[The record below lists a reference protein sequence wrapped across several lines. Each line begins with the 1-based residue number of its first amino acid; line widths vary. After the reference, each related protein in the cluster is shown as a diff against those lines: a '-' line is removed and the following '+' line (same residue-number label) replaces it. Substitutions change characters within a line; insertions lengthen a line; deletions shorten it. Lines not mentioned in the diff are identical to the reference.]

1 MIVVMIILM
10 TVPVTKIEGIDL
22 PKDVDG
28 DPDKDDEDAPDADH
42 RKHPV
47 VHYLPV

>member
-1 MIVVMIILM
+1 MNVVMIILR

-22 PKDVDG
+22 PKYVDR
-28 DPDKDDEDAPDADH
+28 DPDKDDEDATDAYH

-47 VHYLPV
+47 VHYLAI